1 MCRLV
6 AYVGAPTR
14 VAPLVYGGGHSLFRQ
29 SWEPRELLSGSVNAD
44 GYGVVWYA
52 DGSPRRIAEVRPIW
66 HDEELEDTLEAL
78 ESTCVVAAL
87 RNGTPGLPV
96 DRASLLPFTHRQ
108 WTFVLN
114 GFVPDFRK
122 RHMRALRASLPDHL
136 YAELR
141 GASDAETLFLLA
153 VAALENGAKP
163 VEALCAA
170 AGAVSSRVGKDEAQ
184 LAMLLADGRSI
195 SMVLTSTVARAN
207 SLYLGRRCGLA
218 PGGTVLASEALD
230 DDAALGARP
239 GALGRDPHR
248 RRGGRRAAGHGLTGR
263 GSAPSPT
270 SRRGRGRRPRLPD
283 PVPAP

>member
-6 AYVGAPTR
+6 AYVGEPTSA
-14 VAPLVYGGGHSLFRQ
+14 APLVFGGTHSLFRQ
-29 SWEPRELLSGSVNAD
+29 SWDPRELLSGSVNGD

-52 DGSPRRIAEVRPIW
+52 DGRPRRIAEARPIW
-66 HDEELEDTLEAL
+66 HHEGLERTLQVL
-78 ESTCVVAAL
+78 ESTCVIAAL

-96 DRASLLPFTHRQ
+96 DRAGLLPFTHRQ

-141 GASDAETLFLLA
+141 GSSDAETLFLLA
-153 VAALENGAKP
+153 VAALENGAGP

-170 AGAVSSRVGKDEAQ
+170 AGAVSARVGKEEAQ
-184 LAMLLADGRSI
+184 LAMLLADGRST
-195 SMVLTSTVARAN
+195 SVLLTSTVTRAN
-207 SLYLGRRCGLA
+207 SLYVGRRCAQG

-230 DDAALGARP
+230 G
-239 GALGRDPHR
+239 
-248 RRGGRRAAGHGLTGR
+248 AAGWER
-263 GSAPSPT
+263 
-270 SRRGRGRRPRLPD
+270 
-283 PVPAP
+283 VPAHSVVTLGVDQEVQVRPITG